1 MADRDHSRTPRG
13 NGANAGTEDIMRL
26 VVQREQARLQ
36 KDFSQADSFRDRLGA
51 MGVSLFDKTNSW
63 KAADGRTGRIPTF
76 SEVENGAGS
85 ADAVISMMEDKV
97 QIQPPAYSMD
107 SEEGQIKSLVRQ
119 REESRSTKD
128 FGRSDQIREEL
139 KGMGVDIYDKDKI
152 WKSKSGHCGVVIGYN
167 AGGGSGPSPT
177 DMEIHTLV
185 EQREKA
191 RQTSD
196 WKMGD
201 MIRDELKQWGV
212 DIFDKDK
219 VWRCSDGR
227 NGPVPQWAQPGV
239 TPMMGGGPMVP
250 VGYQMQASVPAHHLN
265 QIIAACVANAQ
276 NPATS
281 ARTMALLQ
289 QAAQPPGH
297 YSGQQYGGGQ
307 HYGAPPP
314 PHHGGGQN
322 YGALPPPP
330 RAPQRQPQKP
340 SSGGTSR
347 KDANPD
353 MNDALKFCKECQASS
368 RPVQDHEIMWL
379 VGVREKMR
387 RDKDYAG
394 SDSLRQTFRVSLGL
408 ELFEKEKS
416 WSMTDG
422 RRGEIPSWQT
432 LG

>member
-1 MADRDHSRTPRG
+1 MADRDHSRSPRG

-51 MGVSLFDKTNSW
+51 MGVQMFDKTNSW

-85 ADAVISMMEDKV
+85 PDAVISMMEDKV
-97 QIQPPAYSMD
+97 QIQPAYSLD

-119 REESRSTKD
+119 REEARSTKD

-139 KGMGVDIYDKDKI
+139 KAMGVEIQDKDKI

-177 DMEIHTLV
+177 DMEISTLV

-191 RQTSD
+191 RSTSD
-196 WKMGD
+196 WKMAD

-227 NGPVPQWAQPGV
+227 NGQVPQWAQPGASS
-239 TPMMGGGPMVP
+239 MMGGGPMVP
-250 VGYQMQASVPAHHLN
+250 VGYQMQPAVPAHHLN

-289 QAAQPPGH
+289 QAAQPPG
-297 YSGQQYGGGQ
+297 YPGQQYGGQ
-307 HYGAPPP
+307 HYGTPPP
-314 PHHGGGQN
+314 SHRGGGQG

-330 RAPQRQPQKP
+330 RAQQK
-340 SSGGTSR
+340 STSGGPSR
-347 KDANPD
+347 TNVGSEMKDAT
-353 MNDALKFCKECQASS
+353 KFCKECQASG

-394 SDSLRQTFRVSLGL
+394 ADTLRQTFRTCLGL
-408 ELFEKEKS
+408 ELMEKEKA